1 MRRIELTFFL
11 VGIDRERLQEI
22 LIDTPY
28 QVFLM
33 EALFTDFVDFVN
45 KCFERFPFNAG
56 LRKKLHRERV
66 SKTFDRRVEIRNHQ
80 IDGERQSGA
89 VSREKHFPA
98 TLFRQIGY
106 SE

>member
-1 MRRIELTFFL
+1 MRRIELAFFL
-11 VGIDRERLQEI
+11 VGINGERPQEI
-22 LIDTPY
+22 FIDTPY

-56 LRKKLHRERV
+56 LRKKLHRERA

-80 IDGERQSGA
+80 IDGER
-89 VSREKHFPA
+89 
-98 TLFRQIGY
+98 
-106 SE
+106 